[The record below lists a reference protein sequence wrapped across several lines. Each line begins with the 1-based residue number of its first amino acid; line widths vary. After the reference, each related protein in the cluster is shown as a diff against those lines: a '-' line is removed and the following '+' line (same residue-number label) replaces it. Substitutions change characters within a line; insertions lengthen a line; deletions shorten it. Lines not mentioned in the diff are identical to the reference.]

1 MNLSTS
7 SHSSTAAVERLKM
20 YIGGQWVDAAQGRLL
35 DSRNP
40 YTQKVW
46 AAVPDA
52 DEVDVQ
58 RAIAAARAAFD
69 HGPWRQTTPQQRAA
83 LMRKLGDLIARDAE
97 RMARIEST
105 DNGKLV
111 REMIGQWNY
120 LPEWMY
126 YFAGLATQ
134 AQGEVLPSDRPN
146 YLAFTRKEPIGVV
159 AAITPWNSPCLL
171 MMFKLAPALAAGCT
185 FIVKPSE
192 HTPVSTLR
200 FAELVAEAGF
210 PPGVFNVV
218 TGGPDVGRWLVSSP
232 DIDKISFTGS
242 DGVGKAIAKA
252 GAENFT
258 RVSLELG
265 GKSPQ
270 VVFDDCD
277 LDAAANGVISGVY
290 AATGQTCMA
299 GSRLIVQRSV
309 HDALVEKLVDRVATI
324 QLGDPLDMASEMGP
338 AATEPQF
345 HKILAMVKAA
355 EAEGAKLAYG
365 GRQAP
370 QGGLFVLPT
379 ILTGVVNTMTIARD
393 EVFGP
398 VLSVLTFDT
407 EEEAIRIANDTRYG
421 LAAGVWTQ
429 NVQRAHRVAGQLRA
443 GNVWIN
449 AYRVTAPFAPFGG
462 FKHSGIGRENGRDG
476 MNEYLETKTVWVE
489 LSGQLRD
496 PFKLG

>member
-1 MNLSTS
+1 MDTRTLA
-7 SHSSTAAVERLKM
+7 SSTNITERLQM
-20 YIGGQWVDAAQGRLL
+20 YIGGQWVDGTSGRSI
-35 DSRNP
+35 DSLNP
-40 YTQKVW
+40 YTQQVW
-46 AAVPDA
+46 ATVPDA
-52 DEVDVQ
+52 SEADVKA
-58 RAIAAARAAFD
+58 AIAAARKAFD
-69 HGPWRQTTPQQRAA
+69 DGPWRQTTPQQRAA
-83 LMRKLGDLIARDAE
+83 MMRKLGDLIARDAE

-105 DNGKLV
+105 DNGKLL
-111 REMIGQWNY
+111 REMLGQWKY

-126 YFAGLATQ
+126 HFAGVATQ
-134 AQGEVLPSDRPN
+134 SQGEVLPSDRPN
-146 YLAFTRKEPIGVV
+146 FIAFTRKEPIGVV

-171 MMFKLAPALAAGCT
+171 MMFKLAPSLAAGCT

-200 FAELVAEAGF
+200 FAELVEEAGF

-218 TGGPDVGRWLVSSP
+218 TGGADAGRWLVSSP

-242 DGVGKAIAKA
+242 DGVGKAIARA
-252 GAENFT
+252 GAENLT

-270 VVFDDCD
+270 VVFEDCD
-277 LDAAANGVISGVY
+277 IEAAVNGVISGVY

-299 GSRLIVQRSV
+299 GSRLVVHRAV
-309 HDALVEKLVDRVATI
+309 HDQVVERLVARARTI
-324 QLGDPLDMASEMGP
+324 KLGDPLDMGSEMGP
-338 AATEPQF
+338 AATGQQF
-345 HKILAMVKAA
+345 NKILSMVKSA

-370 QGGLFVLPT
+370 QGGFFVQPT
-379 ILTGVVNTMTIARD
+379 ILTQVNNRMDIARE

-398 VLSVLTFDT
+398 VLSVITFDT

-421 LAAGVWTQ
+421 LAAGIWTQ
-429 NVQRAHRVAGQLRA
+429 NVQRAHRVATQLRA
-443 GNVWIN
+443 GSVWIN

-462 FKHSGIGRENGRDG
+462 FKHSGIGRENGSDG
-476 MNEYLETKTVWVE
+476 MESYLETKTVWVE
-489 LSGQLRD
+489 LSGNLRD

>member
-1 MNLSTS
+1 
-7 SHSSTAAVERLKM
+7 M
-20 YIGGQWVDAAQGRLL
+20 YVGGQWVDAGGDRTLQSL
-35 DSRNP
+35 NP

-46 AAVPDA
+46 AVVPDA
-52 DEVDVQ
+52 GEADVQ
-58 RAIAAARAAFD
+58 AAVAAARQAFD
-69 HGPWRQTTPQQRAA
+69 KGPWRKTTPQQRAA

-97 RMARIEST
+97 RMARIESM
-105 DNGKLV
+105 DNGKLL
-111 REMIGQWNY
+111 REMLGQWNY

-134 AQGEVLPSDRPN
+134 MQGEMLPSDRPN
-146 YLAFTRKEPIGVV
+146 FIAFTRKEPIGVV

-185 FIVKPSE
+185 FVVKPSE

-200 FAELVAEAGF
+200 FAELVEEAGF
-210 PPGVFNVV
+210 PPGVFNVI

-232 DIDKISFTGS
+232 DVDKISFTGS
-242 DGVGKAIAKA
+242 DGVGKAIARA
-252 GAENFT
+252 GAENLT

-270 VVFDDCD
+270 VVFEDCD
-277 LDAAANGVISGVY
+277 IEAAVNGVISGVY

-299 GSRLIVQRSV
+299 GSRLIVQRSI
-309 HDALVEKLVDRVATI
+309 HDRVLERLVERASSI
-324 QLGDPLDMASEMGP
+324 RLGDPLDMASEMGP

-345 HKILAMVKAA
+345 HKILSMVKSA
-355 EAEGAKLAYG
+355 EEEGATLAYG

-370 QGGLFVLPT
+370 QGGFFVLPT
-379 ILTGVVNTMTIARD
+379 ILSGVRNDMKIARD

-398 VLSVLTFDT
+398 VLSVITFDT
-407 EEEAIRIANDTRYG
+407 EDEAVEIANDTVYG
-421 LAAGVWTQ
+421 LAAGIWTQ
-429 NVQRAHRVAGQLRA
+429 NVQRAHRVATQLRA

-476 MNEYLETKTVWVE
+476 MNEYLETKTVWIE
-489 LSGQLRD
+489 LSGELRD